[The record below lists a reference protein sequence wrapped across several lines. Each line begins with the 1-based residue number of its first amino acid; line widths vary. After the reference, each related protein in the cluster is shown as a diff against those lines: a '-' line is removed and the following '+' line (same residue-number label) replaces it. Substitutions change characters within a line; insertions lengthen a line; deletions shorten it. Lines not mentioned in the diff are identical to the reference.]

1 MKGMK
6 KEIKRRETE
15 VKRSKKNVSQ
25 QRENSCWPDTH
36 SHINLSHTNRA
47 RGRQSAVLGAS
58 RTPRTPEMV
67 SIATKILG
75 RPETHLVDTLP
86 VILPSCC
93 LGRKWRDVAYVVARF
108 RDTAGKIFTLA
119 LNKWQEEEPK

>member
-1 MKGMK
+1 MCHS
-6 KEIKRRETE
+6 REKT
-15 VKRSKKNVSQ
+15 VVGQIHIPTSIYH
-25 QRENSCWPDTH
+25 TH
-36 SHINLSHTNRA
+36 KHTNRA

-58 RTPRTPEMV
+58 KTPRTPEMV

-75 RPETHLVDTLP
+75 RPETHLVYPLP

-93 LGRKWRDVAYVVARF
+93 SGRKWHDVAYVVARF
-108 RDTAGKIFTLA
+108 RDTAGKICTLA